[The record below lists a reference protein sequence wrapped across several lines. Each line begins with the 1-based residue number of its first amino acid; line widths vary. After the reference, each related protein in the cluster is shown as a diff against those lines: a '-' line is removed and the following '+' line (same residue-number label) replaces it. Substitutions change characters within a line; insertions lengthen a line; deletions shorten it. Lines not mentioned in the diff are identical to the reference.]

1 MPICSQIAP
10 SEHENNANNN
20 PSVHFRLAG
29 QSRKQESVAVACA
42 NSPSWVHKVDALQ
55 YIELSTHQSIALS
68 LTAKHTTNLEMEHQ
82 TVHQIEQNDPRLR
95 NLVISTHYDSRMVDF
110 ARLCDGLRRNT
121 NVQSVEINGSLDL
134 GNSTREFVDGV
145 LCSNSISDLRFKNC
159 NLSEG
164 VAQALL
170 QGSGSNCDFNKMEKV
185 TVLRCHVANIGAS
198 VLTSSLVRCSA
209 LKQLSLQMC
218 NMHDETIRNLV
229 SALKGHKQLQ
239 VLDLSNNNIG
249 NLGCKSLAT
258 LLQDPSSSLCTLA
271 LDRNS
276 IGNKGAIH
284 LANALKSNTK
294 LAELHLDNNHDI
306 KRDGW
311 DAFAQ
316 ILCNTTNIN
325 STYMS
330 NHTLLEVEEFGSEV
344 LPKDLSNLLILN
356 SSSDDTRGIAMK
368 KILQH
373 HEHFDMQPFF
383 EWEIKVLPHA
393 VKWIDDAKTSVCEE
407 DDGGS
412 IDARMLSVI
421 FQYAQAMPVLFIP
434 HNSINK

>member
-1 MPICSQIAP
+1 M
-10 SEHENNANNN
+10 
-20 PSVHFRLAG
+20 
-29 QSRKQESVAVACA
+29 
-42 NSPSWVHKVDALQ
+42 
-55 YIELSTHQSIALS
+55 
-68 LTAKHTTNLEMEHQ
+68 
-82 TVHQIEQNDPRLR
+82 HQIEQNDPRLR
-95 NLVISTHYDSRMVDF
+95 NLVISTHYDSRMIDF

-198 VLTSSLVRCSA
+198 VLTSSLVRFTA
-209 LKQLSLQMC
+209 LKQLSVQMC
-218 NMHDETIRNLV
+218 NMHDETIGNLV
-229 SALKGHKQLQ
+229 PALKGHKQLR

-249 NLGCKSLAT
+249 NLGCESLAT

-356 SSSDDTRGIAMK
+356 SSSDDTREIAVK

-407 DDGGS
+407 DGGGS